1 MSELSFR
8 VGASPEPFVRTT
20 GLANWNRFAAVN
32 DEFIDFHMDDAAA
45 KAIGM
50 PGVFGMGNL
59 RVSYL
64 HDLLV
69 DWLGDHGDIVELGCE
84 FRGLNLAGDVLTCEA
99 TVEVVRPFG
108 DGSAG
113 AELADLRLG
122 VRNQDG
128 KDTTP
133 GTATVVRFGSSGPVV
148 PEEPAPRQASG
159 EAAPGA
165 YLTDATIERIGA
177 TLPAVTAPPIGANDI
192 ARWALATWWPKRPP
206 RRFTDTAAAAD
217 SPWGGLVAPRD
228 LDPFA
233 WTRRRPIGG
242 DWLWMPGIDAGTR
255 VLNGG
260 QRNWYGAPVRP
271 GDVISATQRLVDVV
285 ERETKRGPMVFF
297 TSESRWTNQDGATVR
312 IGEATTIY
320 W

>member
-1 MSELSFR
+1 MSFPPVVEP
-8 VGASPEPFVRTT
+8 PEPFVRTT

-45 KAIGM
+45 RAIGM

-69 DWLGDHGDIVELGCE
+69 EWLGDDGDISTFECE
-84 FRGLNLAGDVLTCEA
+84 FRGLNLAGDTLTCA
-99 TVEVVRPFG
+99 ARVDGVR
-108 DGSAG
+108 
-113 AELADLRLG
+113 AEPGVGELVDLRLS
-122 VRNQDG
+122 VINQDG

-133 GTATVVRFGSSGPVV
+133 GTATVVRFDGEPVMPPEPEPSAPSGDAV
-148 PEEPAPRQASG
+148 PG
-159 EAAPGA
+159 V
-165 YLTDATIERIGA
+165 YLDAATIDRIGA
-177 TLPAVTAPPIGANDI
+177 TMAPVTAPAVGANDI
-192 ARWALATWWPKRPP
+192 ARWAIATWWPQRPP
-206 RRFTDTAAAAD
+206 RRFTHADDAAAG
-217 SPWGGLVAPRD
+217 PWGGLVAPRD

-233 WTRRRPIGG
+233 WTRRRPLGG
-242 DWLWMPGIDAGTR
+242 DWLWMPGVDAGTR

-271 GDVISATQRLVDVV
+271 GDVITATQRFVDVV
-285 ERETKRGPMVFF
+285 ERETSRGPMVFF

-312 IGEATTIY
+312 VGESTTIY